1 MVSLDRNVSFMGS
14 RRVKLALVCTGG
26 GHFEQMVNLE
36 EFYRNYPHFWITSF
50 GPQTSNYQKNEC
62 MYFINVGHFK
72 RPWTYLYQ
80 LPKLFIIYL
89 KKRPTHVIST
99 GSGRIVLIP
108 FILSLMFKAKF
119 IHIETFSHVN
129 KPTKMG
135 IFLKKLGCPI
145 LTQWK
150 NSAKNESAY
159 IGPVFKKEPYEEY
172 SNKNE
177 NHIFVS
183 VGTRDEP
190 FVRVIQAVETL
201 LKERFIQ
208 DRVIVQ
214 AGRTVYR
221 SALLELFDF
230 DSPQK
235 IDQLIKDSRFV
246 ITQESAGVV
255 TKCLKYHKRFIVM
268 PRDYRFGEL
277 PAKSDMNE
285 DLHLKLE
292 EMGFTFVV
300 HNIEELKTAIR
311 NVDKLKVGFSFDNSL
326 AIAKL
331 DRLVES

>member
-1 MVSLDRNVSFMGS
+1 MGR
-14 RRVKLALVCTGG
+14 RRVKLALVCTAG

-50 GPQTSNYQKNEC
+50 GAQTSNYQKNEC
-62 MYFINVGHFK
+62 MYFINLGHFK

-80 LPKLFIIYL
+80 FPKLFAIYL
-89 KKRPTHVIST
+89 RENPTHVIST
-99 GSGRIVLIP
+99 GSGRIVLFP
-108 FILSLMFKAKF
+108 YILSQMFKAKF

-135 IFLKKLGCPI
+135 IFLTKLGCPI
-145 LTQWK
+145 FTQWK
-150 NSAKNESAY
+150 NPNNDESAY
-159 IGPVFKKEPYEEY
+159 IGPVFKKEPYEED
-172 SNKNE
+172 SIKNE
-177 NHIFVS
+177 NHIFVT

-201 LKERFIQ
+201 LKESYIQ

-214 AGRTVYR
+214 AGRTVFG
-221 SALLELFDF
+221 SELLELFDF

-235 IDQLIKDSRFV
+235 IEQFIKNSRFV

-331 DRLVES
+331 NRLVES